1 MKKDWST
8 RDIPRLEGKKAIV
21 TGANSGIG
29 YFTAL
34 ELGRAGAEVMVAC
47 RDVQKGQAALERLRT
62 EAPEARFSLE
72 QLDLASLASVRAFA
86 ERARTAM
93 PTLDLLVNNAGLMA
107 VPKRQVTADGFE
119 LQFGTNHLG
128 HFALTGLLMP
138 ALAASRSPRVVTV
151 SSTAAYWGKLDLTN
165 LQSEKRY
172 SPMGT
177 YGNSKLANLLF
188 MLELN
193 RRAGATGLISAAAEP
208 GASATGLQKQDF
220 TARLTRLFGQ
230 SAAGGAL
237 PSLYAATMPEV
248 KGGDYF
254 HPGARFGLV
263 GPPAPSKFPKR
274 ARDEVTARALWEAS
288 ERLTGVYYASFA
300 RAA

>member
-1 MKKDWST
+1 MKTDWST

-34 ELGRAGAEVMVAC
+34 ELGRAGVEVLVGC
-47 RDVQKGQAALERLRT
+47 RDVQKGQAAVERMRA
-62 EAPEARFSLE
+62 EVPGARFSLE
-72 QLDLASLASVRAFA
+72 ALDLASLASVRAFA
-86 ERARTAM
+86 ERARAAM

-107 VPKRQVTADGFE
+107 VPKRQTTVDGFE
-119 LQFGTNHLG
+119 VQFGTNHLG

-138 ALAASRSPRVVTV
+138 ALGASRSPRVVTV
-151 SSTAAYWGKLDLTN
+151 SSTAAYWGRLDLTN

-188 MLELN
+188 MLELD
-193 RRAGATGLISAAAEP
+193 RRFGGMGLLSVAAEP
-208 GASATGLQKQDF
+208 GASATGLQKQDLV
-220 TARLTRLFGQ
+220 ARLTKLIGQ
-230 SAAGGAL
+230 SAAEGAL
-237 PSLYAATMPEV
+237 PSLYAATMPDV

-254 HPGARFGLV
+254 HPGRRFGLV

-274 ARDEVTARALWEAS
+274 ARDTAMARVLWEAS
-288 ERLTGVYYASFA
+288 ERLTGVSYPVLAK
-300 RAA
+300 AA